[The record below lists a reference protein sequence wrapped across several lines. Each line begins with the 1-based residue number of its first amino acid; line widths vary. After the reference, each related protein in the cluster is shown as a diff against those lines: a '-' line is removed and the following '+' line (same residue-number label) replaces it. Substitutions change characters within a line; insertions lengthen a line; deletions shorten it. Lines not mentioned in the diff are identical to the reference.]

1 MHGITADD
9 NETRTVETSTDQSE
23 DYVLNYTIVSLT
35 LGLLKLN
42 HNDAIRMGDGECIL
56 RLDKVF
62 YLFYKAFSCTK
73 YAYGILETVLQT
85 SVLLSERL
93 AHRLVWNRTVNN
105 SGEVDSN
112 IPNDLDLEH
121 CSRIF
126 KDAADSYR
134 GVFTEKVVSR
144 VNRSAMKTDTILKNY
159 DSVSHV
165 ICPSGK
171 HTPAWRRHMRH

>member
-1 MHGITADD
+1 M
-9 NETRTVETSTDQSE
+9 
-23 DYVLNYTIVSLT
+23 LNYTIVSLT

-62 YLFYKAFSCTK
+62 YLFYKAFSFTK

-105 SGEVDSN
+105 SGKVDSN
-112 IPNDLDLEH
+112 LPNDLDLEH
-121 CSRIF
+121 CNRIF

-134 GVFTEKVVSR
+134 GVCTEKVVSR

-159 DSVSHV
+159 DSVSHI
-165 ICPSGK
+165 ICPSG
-171 HTPAWRRHMRH
+171 